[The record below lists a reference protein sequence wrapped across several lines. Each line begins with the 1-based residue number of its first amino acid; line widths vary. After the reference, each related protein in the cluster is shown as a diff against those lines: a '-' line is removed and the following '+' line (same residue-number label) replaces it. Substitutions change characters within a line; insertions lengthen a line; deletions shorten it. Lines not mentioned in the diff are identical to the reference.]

1 MKTILKFFVAILFI
15 GCSSDDDSTEVLQ
28 TCLIQDIGITDDY
41 KNPYPEFENNAGYVD
56 WKWTIIND
64 TILRIKTEEV
74 YYGQLTYSTEYYYFK
89 IDREKKCIDF
99 LIAKFRTGSDVEIGD
114 GTIDEDVT
122 YDDRTDYTLALQYWE
137 ENDKFIGKL
146 TPNDPNPIFEFN
158 KRSFW
163 VELTDENHEPQS
175 EWEEYLGL

>member
-1 MKTILKFFVAILFI
+1 MKTILKFFIVILLI
-15 GCSSDDDSTEVLQ
+15 GCNGDDTKEIVQS
-28 TCLIQDIGITDDY
+28 CLTQDLGITEDA
-41 KNPYPEFENNAGYVD
+41 KNPFPELVGNGSYVD

-114 GTIDEDVT
+114 GTIDDDVT

-158 KRSFW
+158 KRIFW
-163 VELTDENHEPQS
+163 VELNDENHESQS

>member
-1 MKTILKFFVAILFI
+1 
-15 GCSSDDDSTEVLQ
+15 
-28 TCLIQDIGITDDY
+28 
-41 KNPYPEFENNAGYVD
+41 
-56 WKWTIIND
+56 
-64 TILRIKTEEV
+64 
-74 YYGQLTYSTEYYYFK
+74 
-89 IDREKKCIDF
+89 
-99 LIAKFRTGSDVEIGD
+99 VEIGD
-114 GTIDEDVT
+114 GTIDDDVT

-163 VELTDENHEPQS
+163 VELNDENHEPQS